1 MKNTYSHQL
10 RVDLRKVTKQLE
22 AMEREIENPKRVDD
36 AFLQKYQEVNELR
49 IKKRTLESR
58 IKNYGKNDC
67 VLPQWIPQISNQ

>member
-22 AMEREIENPKRVDD
+22 AMEREIAKPKIVDD
-36 AFLQKYQEVNELR
+36 AYMQKYNEVNQLR

-67 VLPQWIPQISNQ
+67 VLPHWIPQISNQ